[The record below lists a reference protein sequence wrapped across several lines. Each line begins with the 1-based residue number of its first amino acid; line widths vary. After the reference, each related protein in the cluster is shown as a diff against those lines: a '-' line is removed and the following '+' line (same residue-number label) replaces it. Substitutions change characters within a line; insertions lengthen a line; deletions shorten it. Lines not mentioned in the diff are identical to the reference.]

1 MTFEKEIITVQEAA
15 YYLACSPQKIYELI
29 HMGSLEAYKDEG
41 RGGRKGRSWKVT
53 AFSLEY
59 YLRSCLNKK
68 DFQKL
73 RESKACQQ

>member
-29 HMGSLEAYKDEG
+29 HIGSLEAYKDEG
-41 RGGRKGRSWKVT
+41 RAGRKGRAWKIT

-59 YLRSCLNKK
+59 YLRLRLNKN
-68 DFQKL
+68 D
-73 RESKACQQ
+73 SKKCQVSIAEKY